1 VCVYVSEGVFGPV
14 ICGVCA
20 LNTAGRDLLE
30 VCRRLP
36 EDIPYLLNR
45 LPDDMGRALRGIEH
59 PKEVCLGAIFV
70 SLAIAWFL
78 QNLHLLEFLNLRK
91 QLYGDLTTHT
101 HTHTHTP
108 YNQACQPLKMTCV
121 GFWASGGR

>member
-1 VCVYVSEGVFGPV
+1 V
-14 ICGVCA
+14 VCA
-20 LNTAGRDLLE
+20 LNNAGRDLLE

-45 LPDDMGRALRGIEH
+45 LPNDMGRALRGIEH
-59 PKEVCLGAIFV
+59 PKEVCVGAIFV

-91 QLYGDLTTHT
+91 QLYGDLPPPRTHT
-101 HTHTHTP
+101 H
-108 YNQACQPLKMTCV
+108 ALQPSTFANRRANKSRLCHSK
-121 GFWASGGR
+121 